1 MSSRRTVR
9 VAEDFFEQLDER
21 LGPERG
27 PSGQPSATDFLVMEL
42 PAVVERFATDFDGL
56 PEIFSGIPQGRV
68 LVASGVLVHGI
79 AVYGILRA
87 DDSIDLIGLEL
98 DLA

>member
-1 MSSRRTVR
+1 MVR

-21 LGPERG
+21 LGPGRG

-56 PEIFSGIPQGRV
+56 PRDLQRYPARPSACRVGRV
-68 LVASGVLVHGI
+68 FSSKESPCMGF
-79 AVYGILRA
+79 YGPMTP
-87 DDSIDLIGLEL
+87 ST
-98 DLA
+98 